1 MWNIKKHKDS
11 TPLEKGMFKGVFVGD
26 LELENY
32 EKEVMS
38 TKKKNEIL
46 EGAIVYGGIKVN
58 KKEEEIL
65 NLPPDHT
72 TFPKVVVE
80 EFNTDMEKCVIKC
93 NWQHMKEQR
102 QFEEKKALEEAS
114 EEIKSND
121 EETYNKVYDN
131 EKKSLD
137 MRNIKPTDFKNNKRV
152 VLPELNDDS
161 VEIKR
166 NNLKNEL
173 RQIVINYKEENCDK
187 FGNILENNLSKTQL
201 KEIKNFKSRMD
212 KEGLACGETDKRG
225 KMTLDTLENMSKK
238 MDKHI
243 KDDKVLNEKE
253 VKKLENK
260 LNRHMTFWVSILKP
274 GENSNQVRWVKSN
287 LITKDSQ
294 IPI

>member
-1 MWNIKKHKDS
+1 
-11 TPLEKGMFKGVFVGD
+11 
-26 LELENY
+26 
-32 EKEVMS
+32 MS

-166 NNLKNEL
+166 NNLKN
-173 RQIVINYKEENCDK
+173 
-187 FGNILENNLSKTQL
+187 
-201 KEIKNFKSRMD
+201 
-212 KEGLACGETDKRG
+212 
-225 KMTLDTLENMSKK
+225 
-238 MDKHI
+238 
-243 KDDKVLNEKE
+243 
-253 VKKLENK
+253 
-260 LNRHMTFWVSILKP
+260 
-274 GENSNQVRWVKSN
+274 
-287 LITKDSQ
+287 
-294 IPI
+294 